1 MGIWPRRAWW
11 DGLLAVSAIALLRR
25 TGARVDGNEFAVH
38 CTTGPLVR
46 LHGDA
51 AFPEGSGRTFL
62 DTSETRAHALSISE
76 RMPLNDKIGPLAERP
91 VRPKVNRSTG
101 KLAFSQSC
109 RGVR

>member
-1 MGIWPRRAWW
+1 MGAASLNERG
-11 DGLLAVSAIALLRR
+11 GLLLIALDLPLSFIQQRLRQR
-25 TGARVDGNEFAVH
+25 
-38 CTTGPLVR
+38 
-46 LHGDA
+46 HGDA